1 MSETEKK
8 RDYKRERE
16 LEIKNVKRYTV
27 KVPKYMANAL
37 DEKLKKENKT
47 YSSIALEAIEKYLKK
62 IKKI

>member
-1 MSETEKK
+1 MDSKKQRNYNKEYENEKNT
-8 RDYKRERE
+8 
-16 LEIKNVKRYTV
+16 IKRYVV

-62 IKKI
+62 I

>member
-16 LEIKNVKRYTV
+16 LELKSVKRYTV

-37 DEKLKKENKT
+37 DEKLKKESKT

-62 IKKI
+62 K